1 MALLGL
7 LLILCTPFGTAI
19 PLSSFYPFGSS
30 AGDTGLGPIDDG
42 SSAAI
47 SLPTSVSFYGTS
59 YTSIFV
65 SSFSAC
71 MNGNY
76 YSYEPS
82 MYSVGHADQS

>member
-1 MALLGL
+1 MYVYGVFIHCVYCISNSVVKMAILGL

-19 PLSSFYPFGSS
+19 PLRSFYPFGES

-47 SLPTSVSFYGTS
+47 SPPTSFSYYGTS

-65 SSFSAC
+65 SSFSA
-71 MNGNY
+71 
-76 YSYEPS
+76 
-82 MYSVGHADQS
+82 